1 MMGLSTNLS
10 RIRYR
15 ILPRFLAVLFCALLC
30 TLLSSV
36 NAWQSFAG
44 KADLVT
50 VSAAAQHQDPTLV
63 LTIGKAEIVKVD
75 GPVADVLVANPS
87 IVDVQ
92 ALQSNQLYMVGAAIG
107 DTNIIVLD
115 AEGNVL
121 KRMNIH
127 VRIDEITLQNN
138 INTLFPD
145 EADVKAKTVNNQVV
159 LTGRVST
166 PDASNKIQ
174 DLAARIT
181 GNAANIANLMS
192 VQGDQ
197 QVMLKVKIM
206 EMSRSSLREIGTDF
220 EIDYLG
226 GDTEWLLND
235 NEGGA
240 LTATPRAIGGFI
252 FDNGN
257 FSPLQAA
264 LRLLEDE
271 GMANIL
277 AEPNLSAI
285 SGEQAGFLAGGEF
298 PVPTS
303 VDENGNV
310 VVTFRQ
316 FGVSLNFR
324 PVVLSNDRISLQ
336 IQTEVSSLDN
346 TNAVTGAGGIV
357 IPGLDIRRAST
368 TVEMGSGASLMI
380 AGIMQSQAIKALQG
394 LPGIKDT
401 PVIGDL
407 IKSRSFDR
415 AETELVVMVTPFMV
429 KPFADSSGVKKQPE
443 PEKSQLSQAF
453 ADNIR
458 RTYANKRK
466 LPEELMN
473 NDQAFGY
480 LMP

>member
-10 RIRYR
+10 RASCR
-15 ILPRFLAVLFCALLC
+15 ILPRFLAVLLCAGLC
-30 TLLSSV
+30 TFG
-36 NAWQSFAG
+36 AWQSFAG
-44 KADLVT
+44 KGDLVT
-50 VSAAAQHQDPTLV
+50 ISAAAQHQDPTLV
-63 LTIGKAEIVKVD
+63 LTLGKAEIVKVD

-107 DTNIIVLD
+107 DTNIIALD

-121 KRMNIH
+121 KRMNVH

-138 INTLFPD
+138 INILFPG
-145 EADVKAKTVNNQVV
+145 ETDVKANTVNNQVV

-174 DLAARIT
+174 DLAARIA
-181 GNAANIANLMS
+181 GNAANVANLMN

-206 EMSRSSLREIGTDF
+206 EMARSSLREISTDF
-220 EIDYLG
+220 DLDSFGTALG
-226 GDTEWLLND
+226 NNLT
-235 NEGGA
+235 GA
-240 LTATPRAIGGFI
+240 LNNNDIGGGLTADPRAIGTLVFN
-252 FDNGN
+252 DGN
-257 FSPLQAA
+257 FGPLSGA

-271 GMANIL
+271 GMVSIL

-298 PVPTS
+298 PVPS
-303 VDENGNV
+303 GRDSDGNIV
-310 VVTFRQ
+310 VSFRQ

-324 PVVLSNDRISLQ
+324 PVVTSNDRISLQ
-336 IQTEVSSLDN
+336 IDTEVSSIDRTNSVTLD
-346 TNAVTGAGGIV
+346 GLIV
-357 IPGLDIRRAST
+357 PGLDIRRAST

-380 AGIMQSQAIKALQG
+380 AGIMQSQAVKGLQG

-401 PVIGDL
+401 PIIGDL
-407 IKSRSFDR
+407 MKSRSFDR
-415 AETELVVMVTPFMV
+415 EETELVVMVTPYMV
-429 KPFADSSGVKKQPE
+429 KPFADGSQVKKAPE
-443 PEKSQLSQAF
+443 PEKSALSQAF
-453 ADNIR
+453 ADNLR

-466 LPEELMN
+466 LPEELMGK
-473 NDQAFGY
+473 DQSFGY

>member
-10 RIRYR
+10 RASCR
-15 ILPRFLAVLFCALLC
+15 ILPRFLAVLLCAGLC
-30 TLLSSV
+30 TFG
-36 NAWQSFAG
+36 AWQSFAG

-50 VSAAAQHQDPTLV
+50 ISAAAQHQDPTLV

-92 ALQSNQLYMVGAAIG
+92 ALQSNQLYMVGAGIG
-107 DTNIIVLD
+107 DTNIIALD
-115 AEGNVL
+115 AEGKVL

-127 VRIDEITLQNN
+127 VRIDEITLQNS
-138 INTLFPD
+138 INTLFPG

-181 GNAANIANLMS
+181 GQAANVANLMD
-192 VQGDQ
+192 VAGDQ

-206 EMSRSSLREIGTDF
+206 EMARSSLREISTDLEF
-220 EIDYLG
+220 DYLG
-226 GDTEWLLND
+226 GDSNPFFD
-235 NEGGA
+235 ANAGA
-240 LTATPRAIGGFI
+240 GLTATPRAIGGFI
-252 FDNGN
+252 FDNSN
-257 FSPLQAA
+257 FAPLAGA

-271 GMANIL
+271 GMVNIL

-298 PVPTS
+298 PVPS
-303 VDENGNV
+303 GRDDDGNITV
-310 VVTFRQ
+310 VFRQ

-324 PVVLSNDRISLQ
+324 PVVMSNDRINLQ
-336 IQTEVSSLDN
+336 IDTEVSSLDRAN
-346 TNAVTGAGGIV
+346 SVTLAGV
-357 IPGLDIRRAST
+357 TVPGLDIRRAST

-380 AGIMQSQAIKALQG
+380 AGIMQSQAVKGLQG

-401 PVIGDL
+401 PIIGDL
-407 IKSRSFDR
+407 IKSRSFER
-415 AETELVVMVTPFMV
+415 EETELVVMVTPYMV
-429 KPFADSSGVKKQPE
+429 KPFADETQVAKAPVPQ
-443 PEKSQLSQAF
+443 KSPLSQAF
-453 ADNIR
+453 ADNLR

-466 LPEELMN
+466 LPEELMGK
-473 NDQAFGY
+473 DQSFGY

>member
-1 MMGLSTNLS
+1 M
-10 RIRYR
+10 
-15 ILPRFLAVLFCALLC
+15 PRLAAVLLFALVC
-30 TLLSSV
+30 TAG
-36 NAWQSFAG
+36 AWQSYAD
-44 KADLVT
+44 KANLVT
-50 VSAAAQHQDPTLV
+50 VSAAQQHQDPTLV
-63 LTIGKAEIVKVD
+63 LTLGKAEIVKVD

-115 AEGNVL
+115 AEGNTL

-138 INTLFPD
+138 INSLFPD
-145 EADVKAKTVNNQVV
+145 ERDVRAKTVNNQVV

-174 DLAARIT
+174 DLAARIA
-181 GNAANIANLMS
+181 GNANNIANLMK

-206 EMSRSSLREIGTDF
+206 EMARSSLREIGTDF
-220 EIDYLG
+220 QINYLG
-226 GDTEWLLND
+226 GDTNLVLNP
-235 NEGGA
+235 NVGA
-240 LTATPRAIGGFI
+240 GLTSVPRAIGGFV
-252 FDNGN
+252 FNNDD
-257 FSPLQAA
+257 FAPLSGA

-271 GMANIL
+271 GLVSIL

-303 VDENGNV
+303 LDENGNL
-310 VVTFRQ
+310 VVTYRQ

-324 PVVLSNDRISLQ
+324 PIVMSNDRISLQ
-336 IQTEVSSLDN
+336 IQTEVSSLDRA
-346 TNAVTGAGGIV
+346 NAVAGVGGLS
-357 IPGLDIRRAST
+357 IPALDVRRAST

-380 AGIMQSQAIKALQG
+380 AGIMQSQTVKTMQG

-415 AETELVVMVTPFMV
+415 DETELVVMVTPFMV
-429 KPFADSSGVKKQPE
+429 RPFADTTQVKKADVPP
-443 PEKSQLSQAF
+443 PEKRAQNNLSQVF
-453 ADNIR
+453 ADNLR

-466 LPEELMN
+466 LPEDLMSK
-473 NDQAFGY
+473 DQSFGY

>member
-10 RIRYR
+10 RASRR
-15 ILPRFLAVLFCALLC
+15 IMLRLAAVLLFALVC
-30 TLLSSV
+30 TAG
-36 NAWQSFAG
+36 AWQSYAD

-50 VSAAAQHQDPTLV
+50 VSAAQQHQDPTLV
-63 LTIGKAEIVKVD
+63 LTLGKAEIVKVD

-87 IVDVQ
+87 VVDVQ

-107 DTNIIVLD
+107 DTNIIALD
-115 AEGNVL
+115 AEGNIL

-138 INTLFPD
+138 INNLFPN
-145 EADVKAKTVNNQVV
+145 EKDVRAKTVNNQVV

-174 DLAARIT
+174 DLAARIA
-181 GNAANIANLMS
+181 GNANNIANLMN

-197 QVMLKVKIM
+197 QVMLKVRIM
-206 EMSRSSLREIGTDF
+206 EMARSSLREIGTDF
-220 EIDYLG
+220 DIDYLG
-226 GDTEWLLND
+226 GDTDGFLASN
-235 NEGGA
+235 GGA
-240 LTATPRAIGGFI
+240 GLSAESRAIGGFI
-252 FDNGN
+252 FDNGD
-257 FSPLQAA
+257 FSPLQGT

-271 GMANIL
+271 GMLNIL

-285 SGEQAGFLAGGEF
+285 SGEQAGFLAGGEI
-298 PVPTS
+298 PIPS
-303 VDENGNV
+303 SLDENGNL
-310 VVTFRQ
+310 VVTYRQ

-324 PVVLSNDRISLQ
+324 PIVMSNDRISLQ
-336 IQTEVSSLDN
+336 IQTEVSSLDRAN
-346 TNAVTGAGGIV
+346 GVSSVGGIA
-357 IPGLDIRRAST
+357 IPAIDVRRAST

-380 AGIMQSQAIKALQG
+380 AGILQSQAVKAMQG

-415 AETELVVMVTPFMV
+415 EETELVVMVTPFMV
-429 KPFADSSGVKKQPE
+429 KPFAEAQAQKKAQAA
-443 PEKSQLSQAF
+443 PEKANNNLAQMF
-453 ADNIR
+453 ANNIR

-466 LPEELMN
+466 MPEELMSD
-473 NDQAFGY
+473 DQSYGY
-480 LMP
+480 IMP